1 MLLSRIL
8 TAICFATL
16 LVVTVGC
23 SGRTTESVYDADEM
37 AKYRSSPE
45 QIAAAMKASQKAA
58 IPDPKQI
65 KEMAKKSAR
74 LAADSR

>member
-65 KEMAKKSAR
+65 KEIAKKSAR